1 MDEIFEKTVQ
11 LAELAEAEGRN
22 YESAILYGMAGAI
35 TTDRVGEMARHLK
48 PFLHEE
54 ADRIIVSHRPFQTN

>member
-1 MDEIFEKTVQ
+1 MDEIYEKTIE
-11 LAELAEAEGRN
+11 LAELAECEGRN
-22 YESAILYGMAGAI
+22 YEAAILYALASTI